1 MTDIIRLPV
10 RFRRPLPPDAIQNG
24 RDRHVVVFPDDG
36 AWCVM
41 ETDEDGGS
49 FVTGL
54 TKEQAVYDAV
64 ETVMVYRGTM
74 EVRNAPLDDE
84 PSSGGYSA

>member
-10 RFRRPLPPDAIQNG
+10 QFRRPLPSDAFPKG
-24 RDRHVVVFPDDG
+24 RERHVVVFPDDG

-49 FVTGL
+49 LVTGL

-74 EVRNAPLDDE
+74 EVRNTPLDDE
-84 PSSGGYSA
+84 PSSDGCSA